1 MPSVSLKLVLAAP
14 LLFLFTAQILRP
26 VAGQAPPAPTPCK
39 GATNT
44 TNKIKD
50 SFIFQGGLSQ
60 PLDPGLART
69 LPFEN
74 EKSSA
79 WGNSSQSFFVIGE
92 LLSRFHLEN
101 VLSKTQA

>member
-1 MPSVSLKLVLAAP
+1 MVSSSLKLGFVAP
-14 LLFLFTAQILRP
+14 FLFLFTAQILP
-26 VAGQAPPAPTPCK
+26 VAGQTSPAPTPCK

-79 WGNSSQSFFVIGE
+79 WGNSSQSFFATRE
-92 LLSRFHLEN
+92 LLSILI
-101 VLSKTQA
+101 TIPP